1 MTTALAL
8 LAVAAA
14 AFLLFHFVVKWLQGR
29 FLFTT
34 GSEYMLL
41 GVLVGPAALDLID
54 AETVRQLSPLMSLAI
69 GWVGLLYG
77 ASLSPRRLLSEE
89 SRGAVMLSIFGSIGT
104 FGVVFGATWLGLGL
118 PWVPQVETAERMLAA
133 LALGCAAMATSP
145 AVLELVK
152 SRFSAEGDTT
162 RTLTQAVRVD
172 EFVAIAAF
180 GALFCWFRDPSPNP
194 WRDTPITHP
203 EWYGVSILLGILLG
217 GLFRFFLRSEEDA
230 DRQFLSLV
238 GIIVFASGAAH
249 YLELSPLLVN
259 LVLGFVML
267 FNARDA
273 SSKALLDVLEKSR
286 GPMYIVLLI
295 FAGATWQAEPVLLL
309 LFAVLY
315 AFVRGGAR
323 LASGWFSAL
332 AAGSSI
338 RRDVGRGMLGQ
349 GEVAVAMALNLAIVY
364 PHEPLMGVV
373 MTCILASVLV
383 NEVWSARLLKGLLID
398 AGDIRAEIPGDSAGD
413 LGPADIT
420 PAEGS

>member
-77 ASLSPRRLLSEE
+77 ASLSPRKLLSEE
-89 SRGAVMLSIFGSIGT
+89 SRGAVMLSFFSSVGT
-104 FGVVFGATWLGLGL
+104 FGLVFAAAWFGLGL
-118 PWVPQVETAERMLAA
+118 SFVPEVTSAQRLLAA

-152 SRFSAEGDTT
+152 GRFGADGDTT
-162 RTLTQAVRVD
+162 RTLLQAVRFD
-172 EFVAIAAF
+172 EFLAIAAF
-180 GALFCWFRDPSPNP
+180 GGLFAWFRDTSPNP

-203 EWYGVSILLGILLG
+203 EWYVVTILLGVVLG

-267 FNARDA
+267 FNARDQ
-273 SSKALLDVLEKSR
+273 SSKALLEVLQKSR

-295 FAGATWQAEPVLLL
+295 FAGATWQPEAAMLLV
-309 LFAVLY
+309 FALGY
-315 AFVRGGAR
+315 AVVRGGAR
-323 LASGWFSAL
+323 LAGGWFSAL
-332 AAGSSI
+332 AAGSGI

-364 PHEPLMGVV
+364 PHEPLIGLV
-373 MTCILASVLV
+373 MTAILASVLV

-398 AGDIRAEIPGDSAGD
+398 AGDIRAEIPQS
-413 LGPADIT
+413 T
-420 PAEGS
+420 EGS